1 MAAQVRPFD
10 AAGFSISRPVRIA
23 LLAGGTMLALGVC
36 TSNAAPPATAGTD
49 TTIVQTAMPGDADI
63 TAKVEERIAEIHA
76 TLKITAAQQPQF
88 DGFASVMRENAKAM
102 DTSFRHRVTG
112 MSTMNAADNMQS
124 YADVSMQHAQGMQKM
139 VPAFRALYTVLSAEQ
154 KRAADE
160 TFVERAHHGIDKPKG

>member
-1 MAAQVRPFD
+1 
-10 AAGFSISRPVRIA
+10 
-23 LLAGGTMLALGVC
+23 
-36 TSNAAPPATAGTD
+36 
-49 TTIVQTAMPGDADI
+49 
-63 TAKVEERIAEIHA
+63 
-76 TLKITAAQQPQF
+76 
-88 DGFASVMRENAKAM
+88 
-102 DTSFRHRVTG
+102 